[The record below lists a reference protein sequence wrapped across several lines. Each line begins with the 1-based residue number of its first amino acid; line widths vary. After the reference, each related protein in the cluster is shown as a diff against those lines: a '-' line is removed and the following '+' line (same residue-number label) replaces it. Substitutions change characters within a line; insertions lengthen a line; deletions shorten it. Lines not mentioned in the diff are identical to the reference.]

1 MVSLIGVPK
10 GLVSWKILHETHSL
24 RKTTVSGRYRES
36 FGSELAYFVQ
46 NAVDSKITPNALC
59 KTPVRS
65 RSRASL
71 GKGDPMLSAK
81 PRLEAG
87 ILHHWA
93 KGHYGLLVSRV
104 PFGVF
109 LISFLIDEEVEDF
122 WPLLLPF
129 VRRECWVERECW
141 IEFMLIDRYLILFIS
156 WFIVF
161 NSWCG
166 WFSDVL

>member
-24 RKTTVSGRYRES
+24 RKTTVSDRYRES
-36 FGSELAYFVQ
+36 FGSELAFFVQ

-71 GKGDPMLSAK
+71 GKGDPMPSAK

-87 ILHHWA
+87 ILRHWA
-93 KGHYGLLVSRV
+93 KGHYGLLVQPSTFRRV
-104 PFGVF
+104 FDQLFDWWGSWRF
-109 LISFLIDEEVEDF
+109 LT
-122 WPLLLPF
+122 PLAS
-129 VRRECWVERECW
+129 VRSTWV
-141 IEFMLIDRYLILFIS
+141 L
-156 WFIVF
+156 
-161 NSWCG
+161 G
-166 WFSDVL
+166 WTWVLDWVHANW